1 MIISFEGIDGSGK
14 STQAKHLMARLSE
27 EAHKVL
33 YVREPGGTRIS
44 ESIRELLLNPEVKM
58 NPFTEMLLFSAA
70 RAELVREKIKPFH
83 ERGGIVICDRFF
95 DSTVAYQGGGRQVA
109 DADWLDAFQRKVVD
123 GLIPERT
130 YLVRVSVEEAS
141 ERLAHRFKS
150 QKAADRLEMAS
161 AAFFHRVSKEYDR
174 LAERDPER
182 FRIID
187 GSASE
192 AEVAEEIWEDINQL
206 LIR

>member
-14 STQAKHLMARLSE
+14 STQAKHLMARLGE
-27 EAHKVL
+27 EAHEVL
-33 YVREPGGTRIS
+33 FVREPGGTRIS

-109 DADWLDAFQRKVVD
+109 DADWLDAFQREVVD

-130 YLVRVSVEEAS
+130 YLVHVSVEEAS

-150 QKAADRLEMAS
+150 QKTADRLEMAG
-161 AAFFHRVSKEYDR
+161 AAFFEQVSKEYDR
-174 LAERDPER
+174 LAERDPTR
-182 FRIID
+182 FRVID

-192 AEVAEEIWEDINQL
+192 AEVAKEIWDDISQL
-206 LIR
+206 LIS